1 MKLYKDRNEKREIQC
16 GYCFHEGHNKR
27 NCPTM
32 KKQWELNKHLSTSEV
47 RNIHPDQIPTF
58 TGIDVT
64 MFPPSYANYYG
75 DGQAVQQF
83 RAHFQYM
90 KDRYESNT
98 STKKKKRS
106 KAKCGF
112 CGSTAHTRRNCNK
125 MKNFIYV
132 LKECNKE
139 YRSQFYDRFVEGEG
153 LGAGAL
159 LTMRTGEVGICTSF
173 PTDDIMFTNLKRTW
187 SDYHSPTSMRVLV
200 GGDKWKLNIGNCLFR
215 CPDAW
220 EKQEERGIWE
230 CMYGVWGN
238 VIAVTSPAPNKPT
251 KEWFMGQTPCFEW
264 IVKKRSQQQIMSE
277 LYKLIKHFYPHS
289 NLRTKLGA
297 KIYDHLYIR

>member
-1 MKLYKDRNEKREIQC
+1 MKLYKDRNNKRQIQC

-32 KKQWELNKHLSTSEV
+32 KKHWESNKHLT
-47 RNIHPDQIPTF
+47 RNEICSANL
-58 TGIDVT
+58 TGVDAT
-64 MFPPSYANYYG
+64 MFAPQYHNYYG
-75 DGQAVQQF
+75 DSQAIQQF
-83 RAHFQYM
+83 SAHFRYM
-90 KDRYESNT
+90 KNRYESKP

-139 YRSQFYDRFVEGEG
+139 YRSQFYDRFVEGMG

-159 LTMRTGEVGICTSF
+159 LRTRTGGVGICTSF
-173 PTDDIMFTNLKRTW
+173 PTDDIMFTNLKRHW
-187 SDYHSPTSMRVLV
+187 SDYHSVAKIHILADGETWRSDLS
-200 GGDKWKLNIGNCLFR
+200 NNFFR
-215 CPDAW
+215 CVDSYD
-220 EKQEERGIWE
+220 KQDERGHWA
-230 CMYGVWGN
+230 CMYGMWGS
-238 VIAVTSPAPNKPT
+238 VQSIMSPAPNKPT
-251 KEWFMGQTPCFEW
+251 KEWFLGRTPCFEW
-264 IVKKRSQQQIMSE
+264 VVKKRSQKHIMAE
-277 LYKLIKHFYPHS
+277 LYGLIKHFYPHN

-297 KIYDHLYIR
+297 KIYDQYYTR